1 MPLRRELLILAALAA
16 TQVPVLGADGATSA
30 PKGGLVDAAGIGK
43 SKEPIV
49 VTSDRL
55 EYDYRGNVV
64 VYKGGVQATQGKLKI
79 TSDTLTVTFTEDKEK
94 EKKNGQAPAES
105 GLALGA
111 GSAQLKEIVA
121 AGKVR
126 IEDGTRWATG
136 GRAVFDQT
144 NRILV
149 LSETPVLHDGANEVA
164 GDRVIVYL
172 DEDRSVVEG
181 GRKRVKAVLYPD
193 REDKEKKADGAEAQ
207 KKPDAGHQA
216 NAEAKQ

>member
-1 MPLRRELLILAALAA
+1 MSASAGLGR
-16 TQVPVLGADGATSA
+16 GADA
-30 PKGGLVDAAGIGK
+30 PKSKVLDATELGR

-55 EYDYRGNVV
+55 EYDYRSNVV
-64 VYKGGVQATQGKLKI
+64 VYRGAVEATQGTLKI
-79 TSDTLTVTFTEDKEK
+79 TSETLTVTFAEEK
-94 EKKNGQAPAES
+94 ERNGQAAPS
-105 GLALGA
+105 PGGLALGA
-111 GSAQLKEIVA
+111 GSARLKEIVA

-144 NRILV
+144 NRTLV

-181 GRKRVKAVLYPD
+181 GRKRVKAVLHPD
-193 REDKEKKADGAEAQ
+193 RDEKNEKADGGQQTTAKA
-207 KKPDAGHQA
+207 KP
-216 NAEAKQ
+216 